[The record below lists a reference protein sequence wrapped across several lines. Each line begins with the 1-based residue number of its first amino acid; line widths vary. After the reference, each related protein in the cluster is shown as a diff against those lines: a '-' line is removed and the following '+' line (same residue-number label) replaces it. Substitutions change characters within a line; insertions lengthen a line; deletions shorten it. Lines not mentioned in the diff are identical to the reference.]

1 MSSFQTNVSLLVHQ
15 LREVVDK
22 QKMIHEQK
30 KTNEILEALEKQ
42 VKIIR
47 ERNSSEFHTTYNIGS
62 LKKLFALQLSIIKQ
76 QNEKII
82 KLEKNLKH

>member
-15 LREVVDK
+15 LREAVDK

-30 KTNEILEALEKQ
+30 KTNKILESLEKQ
-42 VKIIR
+42 VKIICK
-47 ERNSSEFHTTYNIGS
+47 RNSSEYNTTYNIGS
-62 LKKLFALQLSIIKQ
+62 LKKMFELQLSIIKQ